1 MKTLSF
7 FFSLTLLLSAFVV
20 PAMASPTTESVD
32 FLPEHAAMAETLYLP
47 LVQTEATDTL
57 LEDCPIC
64 EIDMEQY
71 SGPLAY
77 EEIQGL
83 LLALNDEYHAWAV
96 YDQVISDFGQVQ
108 PFVNIRQA
116 EAQHIEALLPL
127 FQAYNVPI
135 PENPWI
141 GNVPSFDSVQDACA
155 VGVEAEI
162 LNAALYDELY
172 ASTERQ
178 DIIIVYQALQRASN
192 ENHLP
197 AFERCASGTNQ
208 GNGQGNQGNGQ
219 GNGQGQGNQGT
230 GQGNGQ
236 GNQGT
241 GQGNGQGTG
250 QGGQGVRDG
259 SCTG

>member
-7 FFSLTLLLSAFVV
+7 FFSLTLLLSAFVA
-20 PAMASPTTESVD
+20 PTMASPTTESVD
-32 FLPEHAAMAETLYLP
+32 FLPENAATAETHYLP
-47 LVQTEATDTL
+47 LVQSGATDTL

-64 EIDMEQY
+64 EVDMEQY
-71 SGPLAY
+71 SGPLTY
-77 EEIQGL
+77 EEIEGL

-96 YDQVISDFGQVQ
+96 YDQVISDFGEVQ

-127 FQAYNVPI
+127 FQAYNVPV

-141 GNVPSFDSVQDACA
+141 GNAPSFESVQDACA

-178 DIIIVYQALQRASN
+178 DIIIVYEALQRASN

-197 AFERCASGTNQ
+197 AFERCANSSGTNQ

-219 GNGQGQGNQGT
+219 GNQGN

-236 GNQGT
+236 GMQP
-241 GQGNGQGTG
+241 GNQGTG
-250 QGGQGVRDG
+250 QGGQGLGDG
-259 SCTG
+259 SCIG